1 MKTDGIDQPKGFVDG
16 NWSAAARTGRGR
28 TSPWVAV
35 VVVLVVAG
43 AGWFGWKAW
52 FTPKPAPK
60 GPSAVVVATALV
72 QQGDVPLEVTANG
85 NVTALQ
91 TVEVRPQISS
101 TVQAVHIKE
110 GQTVKPG
117 DLLFTLDTRM
127 DEANMARARAQLLRD
142 QADLADARR
151 TLSRSQELLQRNF
164 ISKSAVD
171 TAQAKVD
178 GFEATIRADQAA
190 IEASRVAISYGA
202 IRATIGG
209 RTGVINV
216 FPGSLVTP
224 STVTPM
230 VTVAQISP
238 IAVTFTLPE
247 RQLAALRDALRSG
260 PVKVT
265 ALPNDGSRTPVTG
278 KITFV
283 DNTVDPQYGSIR
295 IKAQFDN
302 DAQRLWP
309 GTYANVNAI
318 VQTLKGALTVP
329 PQAVVTGPEGRFVYA
344 VQPDQTVARVPVKV
358 IATTAAAAIIEGMP
372 PAGAAAG
379 TTGAGNGAAAGI
391 ATGGITAGT
400 RVVTEGTQNLRP
412 GSHVRE
418 GKALGSAASAV
429 SAPGATTGATSGGH

>member
-1 MKTDGIDQPKGFVDG
+1 MKTDGIDRPKGFVDG
-16 NWSAAARTGRGR
+16 NWSAAAGTGRGR
-28 TSPWVAV
+28 ISPWVAV
-35 VVVLVVAG
+35 VVVLVAG
-43 AGWFGWKAW
+43 GAAWFGWKMW
-52 FTPKPAPK
+52 YVPKHEVKAPA
-60 GPSAVVVATALV
+60 AIMVATAAV
-72 QQGDVPLEVTANG
+72 QQGDVPLEVNANG

-101 TVQAVHIKE
+101 TVQSVHIKE

-117 DLLFTLDTRM
+117 DLLFSLDTRM

-151 TLSRSQELLQRNF
+151 TLSRSQELLERNF
-164 ISKSAVD
+164 ISRSAVD

-190 IEASRVAISYGA
+190 IEASRVAISYGS

-224 STVTPM
+224 TATAVSM

-247 RQLAALRDALRSG
+247 RQLAALREALRIG

-265 ALPNDGSRTPVTG
+265 ALPNDGSKTPVVG
-278 KITFV
+278 RITFI

-302 DAQRLWP
+302 EETRLWP
-309 GTYANVNAI
+309 GTYANVNAV

-329 PQAVVTGPEGRFVYA
+329 PQAVVTGPDGRFVYT
-344 VQPDQTVARVPVKV
+344 VQPDSTVARVPVKV
-358 IATTAAAAIIEGMP
+358 IATTAAAAVIEGVQP
-372 PAGAAAG
+372 GA
-379 TTGAGNGAAAGI
+379 
-391 ATGGITAGT
+391 

-412 GSHVRE
+412 GSRIRE
-418 GKALGSAASAV
+418 GKAGGASAP
-429 SAPGATTGATSGGH
+429 AAGNGGH